1 MERFI
6 KEFKIYCETVDNI
19 KGLDTIKNEIIKNNF
34 DIESLVDLYIDFNNS
49 CSIEIIEQTKEL
61 IQSLEDRV
69 VFGEQV
75 ESCELRDLY
84 VIVDMLTSFEIKEVF
99 EYSMGELSEFI
110 YNKYNVN
117 PFRGEDLTKEQ
128 LKNEAWFT
136 NLCDLLEKYN
146 IC

>member
-6 KEFKIYCETVDNI
+6 NDFKIYCETVDNI

-34 DIESLVDLYIDFNNS
+34 DIESLVDLYIDFNS
-49 CSIEIIEQTKEL
+49 CSKEIIEQTKEL

-69 VFGEQV
+69 AFGEQV

-84 VIVDMLTSFEIKEVF
+84 VIVDRLTSFEIKEVF

-117 PFRGEDLTKEQ
+117 PFRDEDLTEEQ

>member
-1 MERFI
+1 MERFK
-6 KEFKIYCETVDNI
+6 KEFKIYCKTVDNI

-49 CSIEIIEQTKEL
+49 CSKEIIEQTKEL

-69 VFGEQV
+69 AFWEQV

-84 VIVDMLTSFEIKEVF
+84 VIVDRLTSFEIKEVF

-117 PFRGEDLTKEQ
+117 PFRDEDLTKEQ